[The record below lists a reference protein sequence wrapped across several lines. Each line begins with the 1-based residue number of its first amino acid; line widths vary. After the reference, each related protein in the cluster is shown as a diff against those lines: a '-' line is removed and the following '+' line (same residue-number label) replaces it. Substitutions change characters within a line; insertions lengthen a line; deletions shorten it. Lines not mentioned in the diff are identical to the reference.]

1 MRTDYMFQLKE
12 KDRQT
17 EEKIG
22 NQLHTFTRDISQ
34 RKGHKKVERK
44 GRAKIYHANT
54 NPKKSQHGQISSR
67 QNRSTSRQ
75 KKEKT
80 KTLLNNNISYQ
91 YKI

>member
-54 NPKKSQHGQISSR
+54 NPKKASIVRLVADKIGQP
-67 QNRSTSRQ
+67 QGKKKKKQ
-75 KKEKT
+75 KH
-80 KTLLNNNISYQ
+80 Y
-91 YKI
+91 